1 MNLLRTASM
10 ILLLTTLA
18 SASYADSVLLTNGD
32 HVTGAIVDSDGAS
45 LTIKTDYAGPVKIQW
60 SSVKEVTSSKPIYVT
75 TSAHGTV
82 NGSVAVMDG
91 NLIVHT
97 AQGDVT
103 VPLKQITIVRSADS
117 QAAYEKTL
125 HPSLTRDWDGH
136 VAFGL
141 ALARG
146 NTDTTSINSGVQLD
160 RKTLSDLI
168 DLHGTTIYTK
178 NSASTG
184 GGITA
189 SALLAGARYDRNL
202 TSSLFAFVGADF
214 AHDNLQG
221 LDLQSIYGG
230 GLGWHLIQRPNT
242 TFDVLGGLN
251 YTRESYSSS
260 SVQTTPPPP
269 PLHIQRNLIAA
280 TIGDDFQHK
289 FGSALTFAEHFSF
302 YPDISN
308 PGQYRFALDT
318 SAETTLSKWLSWQIT
333 YTDTYVSDPPIPGT
347 KSNDTILSTGLDV
360 KFTH

>member
-10 ILLLTTLA
+10 ILLLTILA

-32 HVTGAIVDSDGAS
+32 HVTGAIVDSDGTS

-60 SSVKEVTSSKPIYVT
+60 SAVKEITSSKPLYVT

-82 NGSVAVMDG
+82 NGSVAVIDG

-117 QAAYEKTL
+117 QAAYEKSL
-125 HPSLTRDWDGH
+125 HPSLARDWDGH

-146 NTDTTSINSGVQLD
+146 NTDTTSLNSGFQFD
-160 RKTLSDLI
+160 RKTLSDEI
-168 DLHGTTIYTK
+168 DLHGSTIYTK

-184 GGITA
+184 GGVTA

-214 AHDNLQG
+214 THDNLQG

-230 GLGWHLIQRPNT
+230 GLGWHLIQRANT

-251 YTRESYSSS
+251 YTRESYNSS

-269 PLHIQRNLIAA
+269 PLSIQRNLIAA
-280 TIGDDFQHK
+280 TIGNDFQHK
-289 FGSALTFAEHFSF
+289 FGKATTFTEHFSF
-302 YPDISN
+302 YPDLN
-308 PGQYRFALDT
+308 NTGQYQFALDMSAAT
-318 SAETTLSKWLSWQIT
+318 SLSKWLSWQIT
-333 YTDTYVSDPPIPGT
+333 YTDAYVSNPPIPGT